1 MCKIFSRYSVKN
13 VVSYNT
19 VMVGFCENEDISKA
33 EDFFDQIEQK
43 AFQGS

>member
-1 MCKIFSRYSVKN
+1 
-13 VVSYNT
+13 
-19 VMVGFCENEDISKA
+19 MVGFCENEDISKA